1 MFLFPVTYIAAFL
14 YGLLQLI
21 RKQVEGLL
29 IFTII
34 GLPIYINALS
44 VAFMYGFSGLIPVM
58 QSFKEVIVLASCY
71 LVASRIKSKP
81 RLHRIDILMLIFFA
95 YTVLYAILPIG
106 SYSIISRF
114 LALKTLSFF
123 PLLYFIGRFCIVDS
137 INIKKLFSYVSII
150 IIIAAFVAFIEKLT
164 NQHLH
169 SFTGFSEFN
178 YYFFDAEVSGNYGLL
193 WTFETESG
201 AKRFGSIFSNPLD
214 LASATVLSLSVILSL
229 ITYKRKKV
237 VIRTSNF
244 EIISLVASF
253 LCILF
258 AASRASFAGY
268 FMLIYVYGWITKN
281 RNIIR
286 TFHTFIISVTIYI
299 IFFLEGDLFDFIVN
313 TIKFQNASSI
323 GHVLEWLDGI
333 NAMIAHPLGL
343 GLGES
348 GRVSMTLQQNTGGEN
363 QLIIIG
369 VQAGVLAMLL
379 YLAIYIDFIRTGLQE
394 LKKAKGK
401 KWKLIL
407 AVVLIKISLIIP
419 TFTAYIDSYI
429 YLSYLSWFLSG
440 YMVNMIMSTNKSL
453 SPAPSLPNNFSTAT

>member
-21 RKQVEGLL
+21 RKQIEGLL

-44 VAFMYGFSGLIPVM
+44 VTFMYGFSGLIPVM
-58 QSFKEVIVLASCY
+58 QSFKEIIVLASCY
-71 LVASRIKSKP
+71 LVAIGIKSKS
-81 RLHRIDILMLIFFA
+81 RLHRIDILMIIFFA
-95 YTVLYAILPIG
+95 YTVLYALLPIG

-123 PLLYFIGRFCIVDS
+123 PLLYFIGRFCKVDS
-137 INIKKLFSYVSII
+137 INLKKFFSYICIV
-150 IIIAAFVAFIEKLT
+150 IIIAALVAFLEKIT

-178 YYFFDAEVSGNYGLL
+178 YYFFGAEESGNYGLL

-214 LASATVLSLSVILSL
+214 LASATVLSLSIILSL
-229 ITYKRKKV
+229 ITYKRKKI

-244 EIISLVASF
+244 ELISLAATF
-253 LCILF
+253 FCILF

-286 TFHTFIISVTIYI
+286 TFHTFFISVTIYI

-313 TIKFQNASSI
+313 TIKFQNASSL

-348 GRVSMTLQQNTGGEN
+348 GRVSMAVQQNTGGEN

-379 YLAIYIDFIRTGLQE
+379 YLTIYVAFIRTGLRE
-394 LKKAKGK
+394 LKKAGGK

-440 YMVNMIMSTNKSL
+440 YMINMIMAPSTSPLVVPKLQNDL
-453 SPAPSLPNNFSTAT
+453 SPAL